1 MIKNSR
7 WTIREEKN
15 GAMWW
20 MIRGGAFS
28 NKTNDRYPHRFFET
42 KEDAEMYSNS
52 INRVSD
58 RKSEIIEV
66 IYKYAKSK

>member
-15 GAMWW
+15 GA
-20 MIRGGAFS
+20 
-28 NKTNDRYPHRFFET
+28 NDRYPHRFFET

-58 RKSEIIEV
+58 RKSEIIKV